1 MDPADHTLT
10 RSNGSGVDAIDYRAK
25 QQKLLNEGKLEE
37 AIQMDI
43 DDIRRVEKDIGQLG
57 KYDKAIKE
65 MKKYAQTLDPNVFKS
80 Q

>member
-1 MDPADHTLT
+1 MDPADHAKTT
-10 RSNGSGVDAIDYRAK
+10 SYGRGAKAVIYRAK

-43 DDIRRVEKDIGQLG
+43 DDIRRVEKDIGQPS